1 MNRFWVVLSIVV
13 VGLIA
18 AFVFTGKDKNQ
29 QSAFNGDASKI
40 QEEDHIIKAPN
51 EKVVLIEYGDY
62 QCPAC
67 GAAYAPIKAATEQL
81 KDQVTFVFRNLPL
94 TSLHPNAFAAARA
107 AEAAAK
113 QGKFWEMHD
122 RLYETQD
129 SWGNVTT
136 NQQSLFEGYAQE
148 LGLKMDQFKTD
159 YASEETANRINRD
172 VSSAKSGFD
181 ATGTPTLVLNGK
193 KIENPA
199 STTDAYV
206 KALTEAITKA
216 GGTAPAAQ

>member
-129 SWGNVTT
+129 SWGQLTT
-136 NQQSLFEGYAQE
+136 NQQSLFEGYAKE
-148 LGLKMDQFKTD
+148 LGLDMAQFTAD
-159 YASEETANRINRD
+159 YKSNQVADRINSDLELGRKAF
-172 VSSAKSGFD
+172 SINS
-181 ATGTPTLVLNGK
+181 TPTFILDGE
-193 KIENPA
+193 KIENP
-199 STTDAYV
+199 TDAAGFSKLLD
-206 KALTEAITKA
+206 KAIEKA
-216 GGTAPAAQ
+216 TTNNSAN

>member
-1 MNRFWVVLSIVV
+1 MNRFWIVLTIVV

-18 AFVFTGKDKNQ
+18 AFVFTGKEKNQ
-29 QSAFNGDASKI
+29 QSTFSGDATKI
-40 QEEDHIIKAPN
+40 QEEDHVMKAPN

-67 GAAYAPIKAATEQL
+67 GAAYAPIKAAVEQL

-122 RLYETQD
+122 RLYETQN
-129 SWGNVTT
+129 SWGNVAT
-136 NQQSLFEGYAQE
+136 NQQALFEGYAEE
-148 LGLKMDQFKTD
+148 LGLNMEQFKTD

-172 VSSAKSGFD
+172 VASAKSGFN
-181 ATGTPTLVLNGK
+181 ASGTPTLILNGE
-193 KIENPA
+193 KIENPT

-206 KALTEAITKA
+206 KVLTEAITKA
-216 GGTAPAAQ
+216 GGSVPAAE

>member
-1 MNRFWVVLSIVV
+1 MNRFWIVLTIVV
-13 VGLIA
+13 VGLIG
-18 AFVFTGKDKNQ
+18 AFIITGKDSSQKTT
-29 QSAFNGDASKI
+29 FTGDATKV
-40 QEEDHIIKAPN
+40 QTDDHIIKASN

-67 GAAYAPIKAATEQL
+67 GAAYAPLKAATEQL

-181 ATGTPTLVLNGK
+181 ATGTPTLVLNGE

-199 STTDAYV
+199 STTEAYV
-206 KALTEAITKA
+206 KVLSEAITKA
-216 GGTAPAAQ
+216 GGTVPTAQ